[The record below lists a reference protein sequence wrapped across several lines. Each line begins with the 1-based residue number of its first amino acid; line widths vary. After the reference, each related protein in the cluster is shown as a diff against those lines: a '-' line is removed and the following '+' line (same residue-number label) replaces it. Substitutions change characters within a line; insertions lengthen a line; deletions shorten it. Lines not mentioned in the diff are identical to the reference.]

1 MTQSIVIFGAGGHGR
16 ELLQL
21 IEDINAQQ
29 PGTWSCLGFL
39 VDTAFA
45 GAREVAGLP
54 VLGDIAWLAAHP
66 EVRVIVAIGPSAARR
81 AVTQRIMAACANGFA
96 TLVHPR
102 AWLGA
107 RVSIGAGSVVCAG
120 ALLTTDIRIGDHVH
134 VNIGSS
140 IAHDARL
147 QDYATLY
154 GGVRITGKVQVGEG
168 AEIGTGAV
176 ILPGCGI
183 GDWSIVGAGAVV
195 TGDVPEDATVVGVPA
210 RVVKT
215 RPPGWQLP

>member
-21 IEDINAQQ
+21 IEDINLQQ

-39 VDTAFA
+39 VDTEFA
-45 GAREVAGLP
+45 GAHEVAGLP

-66 EVRVIVAIGPSAARR
+66 EVRVIVAVGPSAARR
-81 AVTQRIMAACANGFA
+81 AVTQRIMATCANGFA

-102 AWLGA
+102 AWMGA
-107 RVSIGAGSVVCAG
+107 RVTIGAGSVVCAG

-140 IAHDARL
+140 IAHDAHL

-154 GGVRITGKVQVGEG
+154 GGVRITGKVRVGEG

-176 ILPGCGI
+176 IVPGCGI

-195 TGDVPEDATVVGVPA
+195 TGTVPDDATVVGVPA

-215 RPPGWQLP
+215 RPQGWQLP